1 MGETVARAG
10 VPVACYAVNGPPVTS
25 LLLVRHGQSEW
36 NAEGRWQ
43 GQADPPLSALG
54 ERQAVEATNRLDGV
68 RAVWA
73 SDLVRAARTAELVAA
88 ELGVDV
94 VLDTRW
100 RERHA
105 GEWQG
110 HTRDEIEAAWPGYL
124 EDGRRP
130 PSWEA
135 DADVVARALD
145 GCTTIAAAHPGEVVL
160 VVTHGGVVRT
170 LERHL
175 DDPVD
180 ELLPNLGG
188 RWVEV
193 SGGTIRLGGRVVLL
207 DGAIVTRPEE
217 I

>member
-1 MGETVARAG
+1 MGETVARA
-10 VPVACYAVNGPPVTS
+10 VLPVVWLAVNRRPVTS

-54 ERQAVEATNRLDGV
+54 ERQAVAATDQLEGIDV
-68 RAVWA
+68 VWA
-73 SDLVRAARTAELVAA
+73 SDLIRAARTAELVAS

-94 VLDTRW
+94 IVDARL

-110 HTRDEIEAAWPGYL
+110 HTRDEIEVEWPGYL
-124 EDGRRP
+124 ADGRRP
-130 PSWEA
+130 PSWEP
-135 DADVVARALD
+135 DDEVVERALEA
-145 GCTTIAAAHPGEVVL
+145 CAAIAEAHPGAVVL
-160 VVTHGGVVRT
+160 VVTHGGIVRT

-175 DDPVD
+175 EDPDDQ
-180 ELLPNLGG
+180 LLPNLGG
-188 RWVEV
+188 RWVEI
-193 SGGTIRLGGRVVLL
+193 SGDTVRLGDRVLL
-207 DGAIVTRPEE
+207 LDAATATRPEQ

>member
-1 MGETVARAG
+1 MGETVARSPL
-10 VPVACYAVNGPPVTS
+10 PVVWLAVNRRPVTS

-36 NAEGRWQ
+36 NADGRWQ

-54 ERQAVEATNRLDGV
+54 ERQAVAATDQLDGIDV
-68 RAVWA
+68 VWA
-73 SDLVRAARTAELVAA
+73 SDLIRAARTAELVAS

-94 VLDTRW
+94 IVDARL

-110 HTRDEIEAAWPGYL
+110 HTRDEIEVEWPGYL
-124 EDGRRP
+124 ADGRRP
-130 PSWEA
+130 RAGSPTTRSWSGRWRRAPPSPRPIPE
-135 DADVVARALD
+135 
-145 GCTTIAAAHPGEVVL
+145 PVL
-160 VVTHGGVVRT
+160 VVTHGGIVRT

-175 DDPVD
+175 EDPDDQ
-180 ELLPNLGG
+180 LLPNLGG

-193 SGGTIRLGGRVVLL
+193 SGDTFRLGDRVLL
-207 DGAIVTRPEE
+207 LDAATVTRPEQ

>member
-1 MGETVARAG
+1 M
-10 VPVACYAVNGPPVTS
+10 TS

-36 NAEGRWQ
+36 NAQGRWQ
-43 GQADPPLSALG
+43 GQADPPLSPLG
-54 ERQAVEATNRLDGV
+54 EQQAVEATGRLDRV
-68 RAVWA
+68 DAVWA
-73 SDLVRAARTAELVAA
+73 SDLVRAVRTAELVAH
-88 ELGVDV
+88 ELGVEV
-94 VLDTRW
+94 VVDSRW

-124 EDGRRP
+124 DGGRRP
-130 PSWEA
+130 PSWEP

-145 GCTTIAAAHPGEVVL
+145 ACAAVAAAHPGGVVL
-160 VVTHGGVVRT
+160 VVTHGGIVRT

-175 DDPVD
+175 EGPDDR
-180 ELLPNLGG
+180 LLPNLGG

-193 SGGTIRLGGRVVLL
+193 SGDTIRLGDRVVLL
-207 DGAIVTRPEE
+207 EGAIATRPEQ

>member
-1 MGETVARAG
+1 MAVTVARSL
-10 VPVACYAVNGPPVTS
+10 VPVVWLAVNRPPVTS

-54 ERQAVEATNRLDGV
+54 QKQAVAATDQLDGIDV
-68 RAVWA
+68 VWA
-73 SDLVRAARTAELVAA
+73 SDLIRASRTAELVAS

-94 VLDTRW
+94 VVDARL

-110 HTRDEIEAAWPGYL
+110 RTRDEIEVQWPGYL
-124 EDGRRP
+124 AAGRRP
-130 PSWEA
+130 PSWEP
-135 DADVVARALD
+135 DDEVVARALEV
-145 GCTTIAAAHPGEVVL
+145 CAAIADAHPGAAVL
-160 VVTHGGVVRT
+160 VVTHGGIVRT

-175 DDPVD
+175 EDPDD

-193 SGGTIRLGGRVVLL
+193 SGDTFRLGDRVLL
-207 DGAIVTRPEE
+207 LEGATGTPRDQI
-217 I
+217 